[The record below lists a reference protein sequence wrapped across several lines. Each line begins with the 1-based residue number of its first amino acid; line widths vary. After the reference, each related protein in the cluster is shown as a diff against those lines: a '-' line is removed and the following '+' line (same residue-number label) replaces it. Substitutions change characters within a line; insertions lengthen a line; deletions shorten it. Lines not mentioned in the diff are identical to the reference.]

1 MYEVNLNSNMK
12 VSKNKKNKLTQN
24 SWNKKDNQKFD
35 S

>member
-24 SWNKKDNQKFD
+24 NWNKKDNQKFD